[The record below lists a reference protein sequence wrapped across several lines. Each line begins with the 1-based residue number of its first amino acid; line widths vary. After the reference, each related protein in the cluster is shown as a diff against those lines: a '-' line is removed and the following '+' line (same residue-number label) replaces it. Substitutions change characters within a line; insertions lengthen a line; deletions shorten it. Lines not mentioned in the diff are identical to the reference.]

1 MTNITQKKTSKPTP
15 KNTSKPT
22 PKPTPKNTSKPTP
35 KNTSKPTSK
44 PTPKPTPKK
53 THKESQG
60 GDTPI
65 ECNHDCYEKYKRH
78 VKKILFEDNIVRRIL
93 KTFHIKSLKD
103 AIIGSLYYI
112 LHQIALVMM
121 VCIVLFSNNLQ
132 HLTILFVLI
141 ALDGVATTIIHDCPI
156 TRLESKYL
164 GTNMCEHKLMVLRD
178 LKIQYHNDKDYEQ
191 IIDTILTGGG
201 LIAFKIICILCI
213 QTYKIYINNF
223 I

>member
-1 MTNITQKKTSKPTP
+1 MNKSNIKKSNIKKTKEETQGGDTPTPTPTPNQTPTP
-15 KNTSKPT
+15 K
-22 PKPTPKNTSKPTP
+22 
-35 KNTSKPTSK
+35 
-44 PTPKPTPKK
+44 
-53 THKESQG
+53 KESQG

-65 ECNHDCYEKYKRH
+65 ECKHDCYEKYKRH

-93 KTFHIKSLKD
+93 KTFHIKSFKD

-213 QTYKIYINNF
+213 QTYKLYINNF